1 MTGVIDL
8 YWNLKKNNK
17 SYHATLHIRTY
28 ACVISLFPNSFNS
41 RPLHSEK
48 KNDSSY
54 PSYEYVRYMR
64 IMCTLGMYVVRKVCI
79 TLTFEMYVCF
89 FELSFQRER
98 ESRLDDR
105 SFLLV
110 SCSSIRGVQLY
121 NVFVMKLQVSC

>member
-1 MTGVIDL
+1 MREEGRGTGTGTGGDDGGDRLIL
-8 YWNLKKNNK
+8 EFKKNNK

-98 ESRLDDR
+98 VDLMIGR
-105 SFLLV
+105 F
-110 SCSSIRGVQLY
+110 
-121 NVFVMKLQVSC
+121 F